1 LGKLFY
7 LRFLFIE
14 TPMKP
19 YYYLILLILFIIP
32 SPGLKGNN
40 DSRTT
45 FKEIY
50 QKANS
55 ENNKEKALKYAF
67 DAYEL
72 AKQMKNDTL
81 IASGLVVISNNY
93 KSLGNYGQ
101 ALTYA
106 LLAEPF
112 YQKINETMG
121 SAMIATHIA
130 GIYFTMENFEPAIN
144 YYHRAMQIKT
154 EYIALTLAIYINLGE
169 IYRKMQHY
177 DSALYYMHRYQS
189 EAREHN
195 FAYYDGQNYAN
206 LGLVYAA
213 QNKTTVADSMLNK
226 ALVLLKTNKDFMAL
240 TQTYLELANIYLEQ
254 KDYSKALPLVK
265 LAYQTADSN
274 HYTGELKKAALLL
287 AQLNEQNNNFVDA
300 YHYLKTFNS
309 LREQIASDSVVSK
322 LAEMRADFEIQK
334 KEEEVIYLKRISN
347 IKNLLALIL
356 IVGLL
361 AVLTLV
367 RFLYVENK
375 KRKQANR
382 SLEEYNE
389 ELNQKNHIIHQAL
402 QDKEVLIREIH
413 HRVKNNLQIISSIIN
428 LQRMRIDNPDTEN
441 IFNEMQRRIMAISSI
456 HHKLYQGDS
465 VSLINMKEYL
475 TEIVDS
481 IHQAFDDKGMEVN
494 YQISIQ
500 NIKLDIDAAVSLGL
514 IVNELVTNAY
524 KYAFKPGN
532 KNNLSIGL
540 TATGLHKYQLRVS
553 DSGPGLPLEFSIDKS
568 DSLGMRMVSLL
579 TRQLKGNIAI
589 QNQNGAVVLID
600 FKEPLKNLSR

>member
-1 LGKLFY
+1 MNLY
-7 LRFLFIE
+7 R
-14 TPMKP
+14 
-19 YYYLILLILFIIP
+19 YLILMFFI
-32 SPGLKGNN
+32 STLAFRVNGSN
-40 DSRTT
+40 DQRTL

-50 QKANS
+50 LKANS

-67 DAYEL
+67 DAWEL
-72 AKQMKNDTL
+72 AQQMNNDTL

-106 LLAEPF
+106 LMAEPY

-130 GIYFTMENFEPAIN
+130 GIYFTMENFEPAIS
-144 YYHRAMQIKT
+144 YYQRAMQVKT
-154 EYIALTLAIYINLGE
+154 EYIALTLAIYTNLGE

-177 DSALYYMHRYQS
+177 DSALYYMQRYLN
-189 EAREHN
+189 EARDHN

-213 QNKTTVADSMLNK
+213 QNETTVADSMLNK
-226 ALVLLKTNKDFMAL
+226 ATDILKTNKDFMAL
-240 TQTYLELANIYLEQ
+240 TQTYLELSKIYLEQ

-274 HYTGELKKAALLL
+274 HYTGELKNAALLL
-287 AQLNEQNNNFVDA
+287 AQLNEQKNNFVDA
-300 YHYLKTFNS
+300 YRYLKTFNS

-356 IVGLL
+356 IIGLV

-441 IFNEMQRRIMAISSI
+441 VFNEMQRRIMAIASI

-475 TEIVDS
+475 TEIVES
-481 IHQAFDDKGMEVN
+481 IHQAFDDQGMEVN

-524 KYAFKPGN
+524 KYAFKAGH
-532 KNNLSIGL
+532 KNHLTIGL
-540 TATGLHKYQLRVS
+540 TATGLHQYQLRVS
-553 DSGPGLPLEFSIDKS
+553 DSGPGLPQEFSIEKS

-579 TRQLKGNIAI
+579 TRQLKGKIDI
-589 QNQNGAVVLID
+589 QNQQGAVVLID
-600 FKEPLKNLSR
+600 FKEALKNVSR

>member
-1 LGKLFY
+1 MKSYRY
-7 LRFLFIE
+7 LILVFLFIVSA
-14 TPMKP
+14 
-19 YYYLILLILFIIP
+19 L
-32 SPGLKGNN
+32 GLKGNDEQRN
-40 DSRTT
+40 V

-67 DAYEL
+67 DAWEL

-93 KSLGNYGQ
+93 KSMGNYGQ

-106 LLAEPF
+106 LLAEPY
-112 YQKINETMG
+112 YQKINESMG

-130 GIYFTMENFEPAIN
+130 GIYFKMENFETSIR
-144 YYHRAMQIKT
+144 YYHKSMQIKT
-154 EYIALTLAIYINLGE
+154 EYIALTLAIYVNLGE
-169 IYRKMQHY
+169 IYRQMQHY
-177 DSALYYMHRYQS
+177 DSALYYMQRYQT
-189 EAREHN
+189 EGGMHN
-195 FAYYDGQNYAN
+195 FSYYDGQNYAN

-213 QNKTTVADSMLNK
+213 QDETEKADSTLNK
-226 ALVLLKTNKDFMAL
+226 AIELLKTNEDYLAL
-240 TQTYLELANIYLEQ
+240 TQIYLELAKIYTQ
-254 KDYSKALPLVK
+254 HKKYSKALPLVQ

-274 HYTGELKKAALLL
+274 KYTNEQKEAALLL
-287 AQLNEQNNNFVDA
+287 AQINEQNKHYVDA
-300 YHYLKTFNS
+300 YYYLKTSNT

-361 AVLTLV
+361 AVLILV

-428 LQRMRIDNPDTEN
+428 LQRMRIDNPVTEN

-475 TEIVDS
+475 TEIVES
-481 IHQAFDDKGMEVN
+481 IHQAFDDQGMEVN

-524 KYAFKPGN
+524 KYAFKPGH
-532 KNNLSIGL
+532 KNHLTIGL
-540 TATGLHKYQLRVS
+540 TATGLHQYQLRVS
-553 DSGPGLPLEFSIDKS
+553 DSGPGLPQEFSIEKS

-579 TRQLKGNIAI
+579 TRQLKGKIDI
-589 QNQNGAVVLID
+589 QNQQGAVVLID
-600 FKEPLKNLSR
+600 FKEALKNVSR

>member
-1 LGKLFY
+1 MKQYRYFILVVLFV
-7 LRFLFIE
+7 L
-14 TPMKP
+14 TPVM
-19 YYYLILLILFIIP
+19 
-32 SPGLKGNN
+32 LKAF
-40 DSRTT
+40 DEQRTA
-45 FKEIY
+45 FKAVY
-50 QKANS
+50 QKASS
-55 ENNKEKALKYAF
+55 ESNTEKALKYAF
-67 DAYEL
+67 DAYAL

-106 LLAEPF
+106 LMAVPYYE
-112 YQKINETMG
+112 KINQTMG

-130 GIYFTMENFEPAIN
+130 GIYFKMENFKTAIL
-144 YYHRAMQIKT
+144 YYQRALQIKT
-154 EYIALTLAIYINLGE
+154 EYIALSLAIYVNLGE
-169 IYRKMQHY
+169 IYRQMHHY
-177 DSALYYMHRYQS
+177 DSALFYMQRYRT

-195 FAYYDGQNYAN
+195 FAYYDGQNYSN
-206 LGLVYAA
+206 MGLVYAA
-213 QNKTTVADSMLNK
+213 LNQTAQADSLISK
-226 ALVLLKTNKDFMAL
+226 AIDLLETNKDYLAL
-240 TQTYLELANIYLEQ
+240 TQTYLALAQIYVDQ
-254 KDYSKALPLVK
+254 KAYPKALPLAQ

-274 HYTGELKKAALLL
+274 YYMGEQKRAALLL
-287 AQLNEQNNNFVDA
+287 SQISEQNNTYAEA
-300 YHYLKTFNS
+300 YYYLKTFNS
-309 LREQIASDSVVSK
+309 LRDQIASDSVVSK

-334 KEEEVIYLKRISN
+334 KEEEVLYLKRISR

-361 AVLTLV
+361 SVLILV
-367 RFLYVENK
+367 RFLYIENK
-375 KRKQANR
+375 KRRQANR

-389 ELNQKNHIIHQAL
+389 ELNQKNHIIHLAL

-428 LQRMRIDNPDTEN
+428 LQRMRIDNPVIES

-481 IHQAFDDKGMEVN
+481 IHQAFDDTGMEVN

-532 KNNLSIGL
+532 KNQLFIGL
-540 TATGLHKYQLRVS
+540 IATGMNQYQLRVS
-553 DSGPGLPLEFSIDKS
+553 DSGPGLPEGFSIDKS

-579 TRQLKGNIAI
+579 TRQLKGTIDIRNE
-589 QNQNGAVVLID
+589 QGALLLIE
-600 FKEPLKNLSR
+600 FKQPLKTPAR